1 MTATLKAILQVDKDH
16 RVQCQ
21 QPGCAHGVYR
31 AIHVIEEDGKLS
43 VLGST
48 CFKKR
53 FGRDD
58 ALGKPK
64 YGSGTGQMLSSEER
78 QMLIDNTAALI
89 EQLEKQQREQREIAQ
104 VKLAAL
110 HAAFQKKYA
119 PAPRPVVNENPDLL
133 GVPWIWAKSMPSIA
147 YFQMKDGTA
156 WVRVQHQ
163 EGFHMLMPWPWFDG
177 WDEVFPSS
185 VGSPVHD
192 IGGIKVQPTELV
204 HTVTYLRERA
214 NSMQVG
220 IWREI
225 FGAQK
230 HRHGA

>member
-1 MTATLKAILQVDKDH
+1 MVAILKAILQVDKDH

-53 FGRDD
+53 FGRED
-58 ALGKPK
+58 AIGKPSF
-64 YGSGTGQMLSSEER
+64 GSGTGQMLSAEQR
-78 QMLIDNTAALI
+78 QMLIENTAALI
-89 EQLEKQQREQREIAQ
+89 EVLEKEQREQREIAQ
-104 VKLAAL
+104 AKLRSL
-110 HAAFQKKYA
+110 HSAFQKRYE
-119 PAPRPVVNENPDLL
+119 PAPRPVVKENADLQ

-163 EGFHMLMPWPWFDG
+163 EGFHMLMPWPCFDG

-185 VGSPVHD
+185 VGVAAQE
-192 IGGIKVQPTELV
+192 IGGIKVQSSDLV
-204 HTVTYLRERA
+204 HAVAYLRERS
-214 NSMQVG
+214 NTMQVG

-225 FGAQK
+225 FGSPK
-230 HRHGA
+230 HRP